1 LGNLGGLFGN
11 RAPAAPANQPAA
23 PAAPAAP
30 ATPTVGQSTE
40 GNAFRTNTN
49 DFRTQLSQA
58 RDLRSQLDKLP
69 ADDPKRKDLETKL
82 ADADDK
88 LKKSTGYTSETAPK
102 PGTQFID
109 PRLQR
114 GATPNAKD
122 FPVGKPVTEPA
133 KPNDVLFG
141 GGKTPT
147 ITGPDGKE
155 RTFKTPEEYSKFV
168 ADNRAAAGMPKKDGD
183 PIGVHLTMMGGGGQ
197 GKRYMAALNE
207 MLSQGIVPTSA
218 SGTSAGS
225 IGAAMIAAGGDPK
238 KVADFM
244 RDPNLQR
251 NMNDA
256 NAYNTLDQKLRE
268 LTGIKDRP
276 VTFADLK
283 MPLQIVATKYSDTQP
298 DPGKADLTQVD
309 NRRFIFSQETTPNTP
324 VALAVRAS
332 MAIPGVYDPVR
343 MVDPTTGREVHLYDG
358 GILDN
363 LPTDTAPKGQPVVGL
378 SLWDQGSLAPEGPN
392 VARRQPLVAGNIDT
406 TGTGHGW
413 SNGATALTMRNAAA
427 TRADDYRDVTQPK
440 PGQFQLALPTWNLED
455 PSQRN
460 EVLAFKWDPKVDPK
474 LDTQT
479 RAVTRDFFK
488 QYMGDLGD
496 PKKSGS
502 NTNVTVPKDLSFDR
516 TLSVNGQ
523 DYNAKYDGKALT
535 FTPKNGEPVSVPFTP
550 GLARRLQLDNQTF
563 GDMDAQLGLL
573 LRQELEKQAKMKK
586 AG

>member
-1 LGNLGGLFGN
+1 VDFPDISSAPPPSAPEPAAEETSTPDASAPAA
-11 RAPAAPANQPAA
+11 APAAPAAPADSFTPAANDNAPPASPTSTSAPAAEDRPSSAPRTTPAAGRGVPFSTDSFTPAARQNAPSAQQNQPAA

-30 ATPTVGQSTE
+30 ATPPVGQTPE
-40 GNAFRTNTN
+40 GNAFRTTTN

-82 ADADDK
+82 ADADGT
-88 LKKSTGYTSETAPK
+88 LKQSTGYTSETAPK

-207 MLSQGIVPTSA
+207 MLSQGVVPTSA

-244 RDPNLQR
+244 LDPNLQR

-298 DPGKADLTQVD
+298 EPGKGDLTQVD
-309 NRRFIFSQETTPNTP
+309 NRRFVFSQENTPNTP

-332 MAIPGVYDPVR
+332 MAIPSYYDPVR

-363 LPTDTAPKGQPVVGL
+363 LPTDTAPKGQPMVGL
-378 SLWDQGSLAPEGPN
+378 SL
-392 VARRQPLVAGNIDT
+392 
-406 TGTGHGW
+406 
-413 SNGATALTMRNAAA
+413 
-427 TRADDYRDVTQPK
+427 
-440 PGQFQLALPTWNLED
+440 
-455 PSQRN
+455 
-460 EVLAFKWDPKVDPK
+460 
-474 LDTQT
+474 
-479 RAVTRDFFK
+479 
-488 QYMGDLGD
+488 
-496 PKKSGS
+496 
-502 NTNVTVPKDLSFDR
+502 
-516 TLSVNGQ
+516 
-523 DYNAKYDGKALT
+523 
-535 FTPKNGEPVSVPFTP
+535 
-550 GLARRLQLDNQTF
+550 
-563 GDMDAQLGLL
+563 
-573 LRQELEKQAKMKK
+573 
-586 AG
+586 

>member
-1 LGNLGGLFGN
+1 
-11 RAPAAPANQPAA
+11 
-23 PAAPAAP
+23 
-30 ATPTVGQSTE
+30 VGQTPE
-40 GNAFRTNTN
+40 GNAFRTTTN

-82 ADADDK
+82 AAADGK

-122 FPVGKPVTEPA
+122 FPVGKPVTDPP

-155 RTFKTPEEYSKFV
+155 RTFKNAEEYSKFV

-183 PIGVHLTMMGGGGQ
+183 PLGVHLTMMGGGGQ

-207 MLSQGIVPTSA
+207 MLSQGVVPTSV

-238 KVADFM
+238 KVSEFM
-244 RDPNLQR
+244 LDPNLQR

-298 DPGKADLTQVD
+298 DPGKGDLTQVD
-309 NRRFIFSQETTPNTP
+309 NRRFVFSQENTPNTP

-332 MAIPGVYDPVR
+332 MAIPSYYEPVR

-378 SLWDQGSLAPEGPN
+378 SLWDQGTLTPEGAN

-406 TGTGHGW
+406 TGTGHGLL
-413 SNGATALTMRNAAA
+413 NGATALNMRNAAA

-455 PSQRN
+455 PSQKN
-460 EVLAFKWDPKVDPK
+460 DVLKFAWDPKVDPK

-488 QYMGDLGD
+488 QFMGDLGD
-496 PKKSGS
+496 PKKSGT
-502 NTNVTVPKDLSFDR
+502 NTNVALPKELDFDR
-516 TLSVNGQ
+516 KVAVGGQ

-535 FTPKNGEPVSVPFTP
+535 FTRNGEQFTVPFTP
-550 GLARRLQLDNQTF
+550 GQARRLHLDNQTY
-563 GDMDAQLGLL
+563 GDINGQLGLL